1 MKGTKYTTGAATN
14 SKNLDRYAEGTPTME
29 WADGA
34 WVGPASGGRFVD
46 LTSGLGAV
54 ILGHQDLAVDQAALE
69 QLGIGV
75 AFPIAT
81 QLEETVAR
89 QLCDYLP
96 WLGAQKVRWS
106 KNGRDATAAAVRLA
120 RAVTGGHTCVYCD
133 YHGSDDQFLTEPPW
147 NAGVPSWFA
156 GYKGDVAAVHIPRHL
171 LGQFLADEGD
181 QVACVLLEP
190 VASNAPEEP
199 ASIEFFAEL
208 RRQCTEAGAMLI
220 IDEMVTFGRM
230 PFGSGQAA
238 FDIQPDLW
246 VGGKCI
252 ANGLPLTAVVGPDE
266 FMNRFAVDVF
276 HSMTHAGECLSLAAA
291 SATLKELVTRK
302 PWFHCGALGTEIV
315 QLFEEA
321 GAEKRVRHA
330 YPQRLMFDFT
340 RAELGVLL
348 KAGVLCAG
356 YANLTLAH
364 TEDEEARAT
373 LLAAFRT
380 VLAK

>member
-1 MKGTKYTTGAATN
+1 MKYTTGAATN

-34 WVGPASGGRFVD
+34 WVGAGEERWVD

-69 QLGIGV
+69 QLGIGI

-96 WLGAQKVRWS
+96 WEGAQKVRWS
-106 KNGRDATAAAVRLA
+106 KNGRDATVAAVRLA
-120 RAVTGGHTCVYCD
+120 RAVTGRDLVLYCD
-133 YHGSDDQFLTEPPW
+133 YHGSDDLFLGDPPW
-147 NAGVPSWFA
+147 NAGVIPHRSRHVSRGELA
-156 GYKGDVAAVHIPRHL
+156 GSLDKHVAAVM
-171 LGQFLADEGD
+171 
-181 QVACVLLEP
+181 LEP

-208 RRQCTEAGAMLI
+208 RRQCTEAGCMLI
-220 IDEMVTFGRM
+220 VDEMVTFGRM
-230 PFGSGQAA
+230 PSGSGQAC
-238 FDIQPDLW
+238 FGIEPDLW

-252 ANGLPLTAVVGPDE
+252 ANGLPLTAVVGPAE
-266 FMNRFAVDVF
+266 YMNRFAVDVF

-302 PWFHCGALGTEIV
+302 PWVECGALGMQIAGI
-315 QLFEEA
+315 FGEA
-321 GAEKRVRHA
+321 GAGSRIRYH
-330 YPQRLMFDFT
+330 YPQRLLFDFN
-340 RAELGVLL
+340 RDELGILL
-348 KAGVLCAG
+348 RAGVLCAG

-364 TEDEEARAT
+364 CEDPEARAT
-373 LLAAFRT
+373 ILAAFRE
-380 VLAK
+380 VLAP

>member
-1 MKGTKYTTGAATN
+1 MKYTTGAATN
-14 SKNLDRYAEGTPTME
+14 SKNLDRYAKGTPTME

-34 WVGPASGGRFVD
+34 WVGVGPFRKGARWVD

-54 ILGHQDLAVDQAALE
+54 ILGHQDVAVDFAVME
-69 QLGIGV
+69 QLGAGV
-75 AFPIAT
+75 SFPVAT
-81 QLEETVAR
+81 ELEETVAR

-96 WLGAQKVRWS
+96 WEGAQKVRWS
-106 KNGRDATAAAVRLA
+106 KNGRDATVAAVRLA
-120 RAVTGGHTCVYCD
+120 RAVTGRELVLYCD
-133 YHGSDDQFLTEPPW
+133 YHGSDDLFLGDPPW
-147 NAGVPSWFA
+147 NAGVLPHCSAHVSRGELA
-156 GYKGDVAAVHIPRHL
+156 GLIGRNVAAVM
-171 LGQFLADEGD
+171 
-181 QVACVLLEP
+181 LEP
-190 VASNAPEEP
+190 VASNAPEQP

-220 IDEMVTFGRM
+220 VDEMVTFGRM
-230 PFGSGQAA
+230 PFGSGQAC
-238 FDIQPDLW
+238 FGIEPDLW
-246 VGGKCI
+246 VGGKCL

-266 FMNRFAVDVF
+266 YMNRFAVDVF

-340 RAELGVLL
+340 RDDLGVLL
-348 KAGVLCAG
+348 EHGVLCAG

-364 TEDEEARAT
+364 VEDAEART
-373 LLAAFRT
+373 TILAAFRE
-380 VLAK
+380 VLAA